1 MKRTMLRGATIAAL
15 LATGACAI
23 KSNSTDI
30 SPSISRNPTCENAVE
45 VYNSRADVPSS
56 YYELAWITA
65 EGNSVWTTDAQL
77 RSEMRKRAAQ
87 SGANGIIVNDVS
99 QNKSGV
105 NVLGEAVGAKSATA
119 RASGLAIWIPSGAD
133 RTRLA
138 CGTSG

>member
-1 MKRTMLRGATIAAL
+1 MRHPILHATTVAL
-15 LATGACAI
+15 LLASSACAV
-23 KSNSTDI
+23 KSKSTDI

-45 VYNSRADVPSS
+45 VYNSRADVPNS
-56 YYELAWITA
+56 YYELAWIQA

-87 SGANGIIVNDVS
+87 EGANGIIVNDVS
-99 QNKSGV
+99 QNKTGV
-105 NVLGEAVGAKSATA
+105 NVLGEAIGAKTATA
-119 RASGLAIWIPSGAD
+119 RASGLAIWMPAGAD

>member
-1 MKRTMLRGATIAAL
+1 MRRTMFQAAAAAL
-15 LATGACAI
+15 LFTSSACAV
-23 KSNSTDI
+23 KTQSTDI
-30 SPSISRNPTCENAVE
+30 SPNISRNPTCENAVE

-56 YYELAWITA
+56 YYELSWITA
-65 EGNSVWTTDAQL
+65 EGNSVWTTDSQL

-99 QNKSGV
+99 QNKTGV

-119 RASGLAIWIPSGAD
+119 RASGLAIWMPAGAD

>member
-1 MKRTMLRGATIAAL
+1 MNNSLLRGASAAL
-15 LATGACAI
+15 LIAVGACGV
-23 KSNSTDI
+23 KSHSTDI
-30 SPSISRNPTCENAVE
+30 NPSISRNPTCENAVD
-45 VYNSRADVPSS
+45 VYNSRAEVPNS

-87 SGANGIIVNDVS
+87 SGANGIIVNPVS
-99 QNKSGV
+99 QNKTGV
-105 NVLGEAVGAKSATA
+105 NVLGEAVGANTATQ
-119 RASGLAIWIPSGAD
+119 RASGLAIWMPAGAA

>member
-1 MKRTMLRGATIAAL
+1 MLFRSATVAL
-15 LATGACAI
+15 LFATGACSV
-23 KSNSTDI
+23 KTKSTDI

-56 YYELAWITA
+56 YYELAWIQA

-87 SGANGIIVNDVS
+87 AGANGIIVNDVS
-99 QNKSGV
+99 QNKTGV
-105 NVLGEAVGAKSATA
+105 NVLGEAIGAKTATA
-119 RASGLAIWIPSGAD
+119 RSSGLAIWMPAGAD

>member
-1 MKRTMLRGATIAAL
+1 MRRSIMGSAMFALL
-15 LATGACAI
+15 LATGACSV
-23 KSNSTDI
+23 KSHSTDI

-99 QNKSGV
+99 QNKTGV
-105 NVLGEAVGAKSATA
+105 NVLGEAIGAKTATA

>member
-1 MKRTMLRGATIAAL
+1 MRNTMLRSAAVAL
-15 LATGACAI
+15 ALATGACAV
-23 KSNSTDI
+23 KSKSTDI

-87 SGANGIIVNDVS
+87 AGANGIIVNDVS
-99 QNKSGV
+99 QNKTGV
-105 NVLGEAVGAKSATA
+105 NVLGEAIGAKTATA
-119 RASGLAIWIPSGAD
+119 RASGLAIWMPSGAD

>member
-1 MKRTMLRGATIAAL
+1 MKRTILRGAAIAAL
-15 LATGACAI
+15 LATGGCAV
-23 KSNSTDI
+23 KSHSTDV

-99 QNKSGV
+99 QNKTGV
-105 NVLGEAVGAKSATA
+105 NVLGEAVGGKTATA
-119 RASGLAIWIPSGAD
+119 RASGLAIWMPSGAD

>member
-1 MKRTMLRGATIAAL
+1 MNTSLLRGASAAL
-15 LATGACAI
+15 LIAVAACGV
-23 KSNSTDI
+23 KSHSTDI
-30 SPSISRNPTCENAVE
+30 SPSISRNPTCENAVD
-45 VYNSRADVPSS
+45 VYNSRAEVPNS

-87 SGANGIIVNDVS
+87 SGANGIIVNPVS
-99 QNKSGV
+99 QNKTGV
-105 NVLGEAVGAKSATA
+105 NVLGEAVGANTATQ
-119 RASGLAIWIPSGAD
+119 RASGLAIWMPAGAD

>member
-1 MKRTMLRGATIAAL
+1 MRRSIMGTTVFALL
-15 LATGACAI
+15 LATGACSV
-23 KSNSTDI
+23 KSHSTDI

-45 VYNSRADVPSS
+45 VFNSRADVPSS

-99 QNKSGV
+99 QNKTGV
-105 NVLGEAVGAKSATA
+105 NVLGEAIGAKTATA

-138 CGTSG
+138 CGTGG

>member
-1 MKRTMLRGATIAAL
+1 MRKNVFRSAVIALA
-15 LATGACAI
+15 LATGACAV
-23 KSNSTDI
+23 KTKSTDI

-45 VYNSRADVPSS
+45 VYNSRAEVPNS

-87 SGANGIIVNDVS
+87 SGANGIIVNPVS
-99 QNKSGV
+99 QNKTGV
-105 NVLGEAVGAKSATA
+105 NVLGEAVGANTATQ
-119 RASGLAIWIPSGAD
+119 RASGLAIWMPAGAD

>member
-1 MKRTMLRGATIAAL
+1 MRNTMLRSAAVAL
-15 LATGACAI
+15 ALATGACAV
-23 KSNSTDI
+23 KSKSTDI

-56 YYELAWITA
+56 YYELAWIEA

-87 SGANGIIVNDVS
+87 AGANGIIVNDVS
-99 QNKSGV
+99 QNKTGV
-105 NVLGEAVGAKSATA
+105 NVLGEAIGAKTATA
-119 RASGLAIWIPSGAD
+119 RASGLAIWMPSGAD